1 MKPRFTIR
9 ELFWMILV
17 AALAMGWLVD
27 HNRWKED
34 DRYVV
39 REVFNS
45 DFEPRSP
52 STTCLEIVDRKSGRM
67 VHSQKP

>member
-1 MKPRFTIR
+1 MRPRFTIR

-27 HNRWKED
+27 HHRWKED

-39 REVFNS
+39 REVFNDGYLS
-45 DFEPRSP
+45 QSP
-52 STTCLEIVDRKSGRM
+52 STCLEIVDRKSGRM
-67 VHSQKP
+67 VHAQKP